1 MALVKHIAT
10 PAEMVG
16 TASFKRTAGER
27 FAALTPTGKCIIL
40 AKLAELEAEQRA
52 ARRKGGAA

>member
-27 FAALTPTGKCIIL
+27 FAALTPTGIIL